1 VHVEEKRVIA
11 SFTDENSAGQTVPPL
26 IKIHSSPGKPDDALV
41 AVPYRGYWYWID
53 DRDIPSKA
61 LFTFLMY
68 IFTLTEPG
76 GKDSTPI
83 VTIPA
88 G

>member
-1 VHVEEKRVIA
+1 V
-11 SFTDENSAGQTVPPL
+11 S
-26 IKIHSSPGKPDDALV
+26 KPDDALV
-41 AVPYRGYWYWID
+41 AVPYRGYWFWID
-53 DRDIPSKA
+53 DRDMPSKA
-61 LFTFLMY
+61 MFSFLMF
-68 IFTLTEPG
+68 IFTLTETG

>member
-1 VHVEEKRVIA
+1 VIG
-11 SFTDENSAGQTVPPL
+11 SFADEDGAGQKVPPL
-26 IKIHSSPGKPDDALV
+26 IRIRSSSSVEKPADALV

-61 LFTFLMY
+61 MFTFLMY
-68 IFTLTEPG
+68 IFTLTETG
-76 GKDSTPI
+76 GKDNTPI